1 MNIAVLTSSR
11 ADFGIYLP
19 LLKKIKEDR
28 FFNLE
33 IIAFGTHL
41 SEQHGYTKTNIL
53 ENGFTIK
60 HELETT
66 PNEDTEEAI
75 SKSIGESIIKF
86 ATFWAEHK
94 NEFDLVLCLGDRY
107 EMFAAVTAGIAFNI
121 SFAHIHAGEKTL
133 GAIDN
138 IFRHSI
144 TFASRIHFTSTEEYK
159 NRVLEMLDTEYKNV
173 TNVGALSLDTLS
185 DFVPLTKEE
194 FKNKWGVDFSIPTV
208 LTTFHPETVANSLN
222 KEYAEII
229 SDIILKYSKL
239 GIQYLITMPNADT
252 SGSIIRKVFEE
263 KLAHNSKIFLL
274 ENLGTKG
281 YFSAM
286 KYCKF
291 LLGNTSSGIIEAASF
306 QKYVINVGD
315 RQKGRASGTNVIN
328 SAINFKDL
336 SDVFDKLL
344 LLNNWDG
351 SNIYFIGN
359 ASENIIRVLK
369 NK

>member
-1 MNIAVLTSSR
+1 MNIGVLTSSR

-19 LLKKIKEDR
+19 LLKKIKEDS

-41 SEQHGYTKTNIL
+41 SEKYGLTKTTIL
-53 ENGFTIK
+53 DSGFTIK

-75 SKSIGESIIKF
+75 SKSIGETIIKF
-86 ATFWAEHK
+86 ATFWANNK
-94 NEFDLVLCLGDRY
+94 NTYDLVLCLGDRY

-121 SFAHIHAGEKTL
+121 NFAHIHAGEKTL

-144 TFASRIHFTSTEEYK
+144 TFASKLHFTSTEEYK
-159 NRVLEMLDTEYKNV
+159 TRVLEMLDTEHKNV

-185 DFVPLTKEE
+185 DFVPLTREE

-229 SDIILKYSKL
+229 SDIILKYTNS
-239 GIQYLITMPNADT
+239 GVQFLITMPNADT
-252 SGSIIRKVFEE
+252 SGSIIRKIFEE
-263 KLAHNSKIFLL
+263 KLGHNSNIFLL

-286 KYCKF
+286 KHCKF

-315 RQKGRASGTNVIN
+315 RQKGRASGANIINADISFEELSNVI
-328 SAINFKDL
+328 
-336 SDVFDKLL
+336 DKVM
-344 LLNNWDG
+344 LLNNWEG
-351 SNIYFIGN
+351 NNIYFIGN
-359 ASENIIRVLK
+359 AAENIIYSIK
-369 NK
+369 NI